1 MLAILDDMK
10 KFARL
15 IKTLDSTNKTTIK
28 VQALADYFK
37 VAGDT
42 DKVWT
47 IAILSHRRPPR
58 PVNTTLLR
66 EWASELANIPLWLFE
81 ESYHI
86 VGDLAET
93 IALVVPSTQT
103 STEKSLTRF
112 LKEMIALKKKPDEEK
127 KAYLYEN
134 WKVLD
139 YYERFVFCKLITG
152 SFRIGVSQKL
162 MTRALAKATDIDE
175 DILAYKLMGNWNP
188 NKISFQELILEE
200 NESDYLSKPYPFYLA
215 YAIEG
220 DVSDLGDVNDWSAE
234 HKWDGI
240 RSQVILRNDEI
251 FVWSRGEEL
260 VTDKYPEF
268 GKFVGVIPN
277 GTVIDG
283 EILPFPKEQ
292 IGTFNDL
299 QKRIGRKTVSK
310 NLLKKVPV
318 ILKAYDLLEWEGKD
332 IRNTPFIDRRRLLET
347 LFRSVRPPG
356 RLESARHRRS
366 RGPASEKVASR
377 IRQSAGSETDG
388 ETIKSIASKTA
399 PKQAKGTKNK
409 DQPAEMPVSSAVEIP
424 LHLSETIHFN
434 SWEEAAKER
443 ERSRE
448 VRSEGLMLKRKDSP
462 YLVGRKKG
470 DWWKW
475 KVDPLTIDAVLT
487 YAMRGHG
494 RRSNLFTDY
503 TFALWD
509 EKEDGERELVTFAK
523 AYSGLT
529 DAEFRKVDNW
539 IKRNT
544 LERFGP
550 VRSVTPHHV
559 FEIAF
564 EGIAPSTRHK
574 SGVATR
580 FPRILRWR
588 KDKKIEE
595 ANTLSDLKRLIP
607 SLTSESG

>member
-1 MLAILDDMK
+1 MRL
-10 KFARL
+10 FADL
-15 IKTLDSTNKTTIK
+15 IKKLDSTNKTTLK
-28 VQALADYFK
+28 VEALTEYFLNAPPK
-37 VAGDT
+37 

-58 PVNTTLLR
+58 PVNTTLMR
-66 EWASELANIPLWLFE
+66 QWASELANIPLWLFE

-93 IALVVPSTQT
+93 IALIIPPSEE
-103 STEKSLTRF
+103 STEKSLNQF
-112 LKEMIALKKKPDEEK
+112 LQEIIELKPKPEADKKE
-127 KAYLYEN
+127 YLFEN
-134 WKVLD
+134 WLNLN
-139 YYERFVFCKLITG
+139 YYERFVFTKLITG

-162 MTRALAKATDIDE
+162 MTRALAKATQIDE
-175 DILAYKLMGNWNP
+175 DILAYKLMGNWEP
-188 NKISFQELILEE
+188 SKITFNKLILEE
-200 NESDYLSKPYPFYLA
+200 NEEDFLSKPYPFYLA

-220 DVSDLGDVNDWSAE
+220 EPQELGDVSEWSAE

-240 RSQVILRNDEI
+240 RSQVIIRNDEL

-268 GKFVGVIPN
+268 EAFVPVIPN

-283 EILPFPKEQ
+283 EILPFPEGQ
-292 IGTFNDL
+292 IGTFKDL
-299 QKRIGRKTVSK
+299 QTRIGRKRVTK
-310 NLLKKVPV
+310 KLLEKTPV
-318 ILKAYDLLEWEGKD
+318 ILKAYDILEWEGED
-332 IRNTPFIDRRRLLET
+332 IRNKSFRYRREILEK
-347 LFRSVRPPG
+347 LF
-356 RLESARHRRS
+356 A
-366 RGPASEKVASR
+366 
-377 IRQSAGSETDG
+377 D
-388 ETIKSIASKTA
+388 
-399 PKQAKGTKNK
+399 
-409 DQPAEMPVSSAVEIP
+409 VSSEEIP
-424 LHLSETIHFN
+424 LHLSESIRFKN
-434 SWEEAAKER
+434 WDEAAKER
-443 ERSRE
+443 ENARE
-448 VRSEGLMLKRKDSP
+448 VMSEGLMLKRFDSP

-503 TFALWD
+503 TFGLWD
-509 EKEDGERELVTFAK
+509 TEKEELVTFAK

-529 DAEFRKVDNW
+529 DKEFRKLDAW

-564 EGIAPSTRHK
+564 EGIAESSRHK

-588 KDKKIEE
+588 TDKKIEE
-595 ANTLSDLKRLIP
+595 ANTLEDLKDLIP
-607 SLTSESG
+607 

>member
-1 MLAILDDMK
+1 MK

-15 IKTLDSTNKTTIK
+15 IKALDSTNKTNLK
-28 VQALADYFK
+28 VNALTDYFK
-37 VAGDT
+37 TANDR

-47 IAILSHRRPPR
+47 VAILSHRRPPR

-66 EWASELANIPLWLFE
+66 EWASELASIPLWLFE

-93 IALVVPSTQT
+93 IALVVPSSST
-103 STEKSLTRF
+103 STDKSLTQF
-112 LKEMIALKKKPDEEK
+112 LEEMIALKKKDDEAK
-127 KAYLYEN
+127 KAYLHEN
-134 WKVLD
+134 WAVLD
-139 YYERFVFCKLITG
+139 YYERFVFTKLITG
-152 SFRIGVSQKL
+152 GFRIGVSQKL
-162 MTRALAKATDIDE
+162 MTRALAKATTIDE
-175 DILAYKLMGNWNP
+175 DILAYKLMGNWDP
-188 NKISFQELILEE
+188 NTISFQELILEE

-215 YAIEG
+215 YAIENEITE
-220 DVSDLGDVNDWSAE
+220 LGNVADWSVE

-240 RSQVILRNDEI
+240 RAQVIIRNNEV

-268 GKFVGVIPN
+268 QAFTQYIPN
-277 GTVIDG
+277 GTVLDG
-283 EILPFPKEQ
+283 EILPFPKGE

-299 QKRIGRKTVSK
+299 QTRIGRKTVSK
-310 NLLKKVPV
+310 GLLEKVPV
-318 ILKAYDLLEWEGKD
+318 ILKVYDLLEWEGKD
-332 IRNTPFIDRRRLLET
+332 IRSLPFLERRTLLQG
-347 LFRSVRPPG
+347 LY
-356 RLESARHRRS
+356 H
-366 RGPASEKVASR
+366 KVKS
-377 IRQSAGSETDG
+377 GSNH
-388 ETIKSIASKTA
+388 IS
-399 PKQAKGTKNK
+399 
-409 DQPAEMPVSSAVEIP
+409 
-424 LHLSETIHFN
+424 LHLSESLEYN
-434 SWEEAAKER
+434 SWQEVALER
-443 ERSRE
+443 DRSRE
-448 VRSEGLMLKRKDSP
+448 RHSEGLMLKRKDSP

-509 EKEDGERELVTFAK
+509 ENEEGQRELVTFAK

-529 DAEFRKVDNW
+529 DSEFGEIDRW

-550 VRSVTPHHV
+550 VRSVTPYHV

-564 EGIAPSTRHK
+564 EGIALSKRHK

-588 KDKKIEE
+588 QDKKIEE
-595 ANTLSDLKRLIP
+595 ANTLNDLKNMIP
-607 SLTSESG
+607 

>member
-1 MLAILDDMK
+1 MK
-10 KFARL
+10 QFAQL
-15 IKTLDSTNKTTIK
+15 IKTLDSTNKTNIK
-28 VQALADYFK
+28 VQALSDYFQK
-37 VAGDT
+37 ASDP

-66 EWASELANIPLWLFE
+66 TWAAELSNIPPWLFE

-93 IALVVPSTQT
+93 IALVVPSSEKGTK
-103 STEKSLTRF
+103 KSLTDF
-112 LKEMIALKKKPDEEK
+112 LQEIIALKPKTEAEK
-127 KAYLYEN
+127 KKYLFKN
-134 WKVLD
+134 WSVLD
-139 YYERFVFCKLITG
+139 YYERFVFTKLITG

-162 MTRALAKATDIDE
+162 MTRALSKATKIEE
-175 DILAYKLMGNWNP
+175 DILAYKLMGNWDP
-188 NKISFQELILEE
+188 NTITFHDLVLEE
-200 NESDYLSKPYPFYLA
+200 KESDYLSKPYPFFLA
-215 YAIEG
+215 YALEG
-220 DVSDLGDVNDWSAE
+220 EVDELGDVKDWSVE

-240 RSQVILRNDEI
+240 RAQVILRNNEVFI
-251 FVWSRGEEL
+251 WSRGEEL

-268 GKFVGVIPN
+268 ESFVGAIPN
-277 GTVIDG
+277 GTVLDG
-283 EILPFPKEQ
+283 ELLPYPKGK

-299 QKRIGRKTVSK
+299 QTRIGRKNISK
-310 NLLKKVPV
+310 SLLEKIPVKLKV
-318 ILKAYDLLEWEGKD
+318 YDLLEWEGKD
-332 IRNTPFIDRRRLLET
+332 IRKKAYLKRRELLEKFYT
-347 LFRSVRPPG
+347 TVTERPPAG
-356 RLESARHRRS
+356 R
-366 RGPASEKVASR
+366 
-377 IRQSAGSETDG
+377 AGNPSDL
-388 ETIKSIASKTA
+388 
-399 PKQAKGTKNK
+399 
-409 DQPAEMPVSSAVEIP
+409 P
-424 LHLSETIHFN
+424 LLLSERMQFN
-434 SWEEAAKER
+434 SWQEVAQER
-443 ERSRE
+443 ELSRE
-448 VRSEGLMLKRKDSP
+448 KHSEGLMLKQNNST
-462 YLVGRKKG
+462 YQVGRKKG

-509 EKEDGERELVTFAK
+509 TNEEGEKELVTFAK

-529 DAEFRKVDNW
+529 DSEFRQVDAW
-539 IKRNT
+539 IKKNT

-564 EGIAPSTRHK
+564 EGIAPSKRHK

-595 ANTLSDLKRLIP
+595 ANSLDELKKLIV
-607 SLTSESG
+607 

>member
-1 MLAILDDMK
+1 MSEGQRGMRD
-10 KFARL
+10 FAEL
-15 IKTLDSTNKTTIK
+15 IRKIDSTNKTNVK
-28 VQALADYFK
+28 VDALTQYFREAPPK
-37 VAGDT
+37 

-66 EWASELANIPLWLFE
+66 TWATELAQIPLWLFE

-93 IALVVPSTQT
+93 IALIIPASEEHTD
-103 STEKSLTRF
+103 KSLTQF
-112 LKEMIALKKKPDEEK
+112 CVEIIALKKKPEDEKRE
-127 KAYLYEN
+127 YLHEN
-134 WKVLD
+134 WTRLN
-139 YYERFVFCKLITG
+139 YYERFVFSKLITG

-162 MTRALAKATDIDE
+162 MTRALAKATDIDV
-175 DILAYKLMGNWNP
+175 DVLAYKLMGDWDP
-188 NKISFQELILEE
+188 KKISFQELILEE
-200 NESDYLSKPYPFYLA
+200 NKADFLSKPYPFYLA
-215 YAIEG
+215 YAIE
-220 DVSDLGDVNDWSAE
+220 DTPEDLGDVNEWFAE

-240 RSQVILRNDEI
+240 RSQVIIREDEL

-268 GKFVGVIPN
+268 EAFVEAIPN
-277 GTVIDG
+277 GTVLDG
-283 EILPFPKEQ
+283 EILPFKKGV

-299 QKRIGRKTVSK
+299 QTRIGRKNITK
-310 NLLKKVPV
+310 AQLKKTPV
-318 ILKAYDLLEWEGKD
+318 ILKAYDILEWEGKD
-332 IRNTPFIDRRRLLET
+332 IRDLAFAERRKILEK
-347 LFRSVRPPG
+347 LYNQV
-356 RLESARHRRS
+356 
-366 RGPASEKVASR
+366 
-377 IRQSAGSETDG
+377 
-388 ETIKSIASKTA
+388 KTEA
-399 PKQAKGTKNK
+399 L
-409 DQPAEMPVSSAVEIP
+409 P
-424 LHLSETIHFN
+424 LNLSETIAFSN
-434 SWEEAAKER
+434 WEEAAAER

-448 VRSEGLMLKRKDSP
+448 VMSEGLMLKRKDSP

-503 TFALWD
+503 TFGLWD
-509 EKEDGERELVTFAK
+509 ENKEELVTFAK

-529 DAEFRKVDNW
+529 DAEFRSLDAW
-539 IKRNT
+539 IKKNT

-564 EGIAPSTRHK
+564 EGIALSKRHK

-580 FPRILRWR
+580 FPRMLRWR
-588 KDKKIEE
+588 KDKKIED
-595 ANTLSDLKRLIP
+595 ANTLEDLKQLIP
-607 SLTSESG
+607 KPDKAD

>member
-1 MLAILDDMK
+1 MRR
-10 KFARL
+10 FAEL
-15 IKTLDSTNKTTIK
+15 IRTLDSTNKTTLK
-28 VQALADYFK
+28 VEALTEYFRE
-37 VAGDT
+37 APGR

-58 PVNTTLLR
+58 PVNTTLMR

-93 IALVVPSTQT
+93 IALIIPASEA
-103 STEKSLTRF
+103 SSEKSLDQF
-112 LKEMIALKKKPDEEK
+112 LQEIIELKSKSEEK
-127 KAYLYEN
+127 KKEYLFEN
-134 WKVLD
+134 WLNLN
-139 YYERFVFCKLITG
+139 YYERFVFTKLITG

-162 MTRALAKATDIDE
+162 MTRALSWATEIDE
-175 DILAYKLMGNWNP
+175 DILAYKLMGNWDP
-188 NKISFQELILEE
+188 AKISFEKLILEE
-200 NESDYLSKPYPFYLA
+200 NEEDYLSKPYPFYLA
-215 YAIEG
+215 YAIEDEPEELG
-220 DVSDLGDVNDWSAE
+220 DVSEWSAE

-240 RSQVILRNDEI
+240 RSQVIIRNDEL

-268 GKFVGVIPN
+268 EAFIEAIPN
-277 GTVIDG
+277 GTVLDG
-283 EILPFPKEQ
+283 EILPYPKGE
-292 IGTFNDL
+292 IGTFKDL
-299 QKRIGRKTVSK
+299 QTRIGRKNVTK
-310 NLLKKVPV
+310 KLLEKTPV
-318 ILKAYDLLEWEGKD
+318 ILKAYDILEWKGED
-332 IRNTPFIDRRRLLET
+332 IRDMAFQGRRQILEK
-347 LFRSVRPPG
+347 LYKDLRS
-356 RLESARHRRS
+356 E
-366 RGPASEKVASR
+366 
-377 IRQSAGSETDG
+377 
-388 ETIKSIASKTA
+388 
-399 PKQAKGTKNK
+399 
-409 DQPAEMPVSSAVEIP
+409 EIP
-424 LHLSETIHFN
+424 LHLSHSIRFKN
-434 SWEEAAKER
+434 WEEAAKER
-443 ERSRE
+443 ENSRE
-448 VRSEGLMLKRKDSP
+448 VKSEGLMLKRLDSP

-503 TFALWD
+503 TFGLWD
-509 EKEDGERELVTFAK
+509 EEKEELVTFAK

-529 DAEFRKVDNW
+529 DQEFRKLDAW
-539 IKRNT
+539 IKKNT

-564 EGIAPSTRHK
+564 EGIAESKRHK

-588 KDKKIEE
+588 TDKKIQD
-595 ANTLSDLKRLIP
+595 ANTLEELRALIP
-607 SLTSESG
+607 

>member
-1 MLAILDDMK
+1 MK
-10 KFARL
+10 QFSRL
-15 IKTLDSTNKTTIK
+15 IKTLDSTNKTNVK
-28 VQALADYFK
+28 VQALANYFLM
-37 VAGDT
+37 APDT

-66 EWASELANIPLWLFE
+66 EWASELAKIPLWLFE

-93 IALVVPSTQT
+93 IALVVPSDEH
-103 STEKSLTRF
+103 STDKDLTHF
-112 LKEMIALKKKPDEEK
+112 LEEMIWLKKQSEEDK
-127 KAYLYEN
+127 KTYLFEN
-134 WKVLD
+134 WQQLD
-139 YYERFVFCKLITG
+139 YYGRFVFTKLITG
-152 SFRIGVSQKL
+152 GFRIGVSQKL
-162 MTRALAKATDIDE
+162 MTKALSKATGVDE
-175 DILAYKLMGNWNP
+175 DILAYKLMGNWDP
-188 NKISFQELILEE
+188 VTISFQNLVLEE
-200 NESDYLSKPYPFYLA
+200 NEGDFLSKPYPFYLA
-215 YAIEG
+215 YALE
-220 DVSDLGDVNDWSAE
+220 DLPQELGDVTQWSVE

-240 RSQVILRNDEI
+240 RAQLIIRNDQL

-268 GKFVGVIPN
+268 QKFMGAIPN
-277 GTVIDG
+277 GTVLDG
-283 EILPFPKEQ
+283 ELLPYPNGT

-299 QKRIGRKTVSK
+299 QTRIGRKTVSK
-310 NLLKKVPV
+310 SLLQKTPV
-318 ILKAYDLLEWEGKD
+318 IIKAYDLLEWNGTD
-332 IRNTPFIDRRRLLET
+332 IRDRPFVERRRLLED
-347 LFRSVRPPG
+347 LYSSVVG
-356 RLESARHRRS
+356 
-366 RGPASEKVASR
+366 
-377 IRQSAGSETDG
+377 GSGSDL
-388 ETIKSIASKTA
+388 
-399 PKQAKGTKNK
+399 
-409 DQPAEMPVSSAVEIP
+409 P
-424 LHLSETIHFN
+424 LLLSERMQFK
-434 SWEEAAKER
+434 SWDEVTQER
-443 ERSRE
+443 EVSRAKH
-448 VRSEGLMLKRKDSP
+448 SEGLMVKRLDSP
-462 YLVGRKKG
+462 YQVGRKKG

-503 TFALWD
+503 TFALWKAN
-509 EKEDGERELVTFAK
+509 EKGERELVTFAK

-529 DAEFRKVDNW
+529 DKEFQEVDAW

-564 EGIAPSTRHK
+564 EGIAFSKRHK

-595 ANTLSDLKRLIP
+595 ANSLEDLKSLIP
-607 SLTSESG
+607 NSAKAE